1 MILDKCIAA
10 IKGRLYGGQKVTPM
24 TFSDTDMQQALAMMH
39 TRPDVSVAAL
49 LVLSQADNFRHHAL
63 LATYAGSLAGVL
75 GNATLSNDVR
85 INAAT
90 VLTTV
95 ILGADV
101 ATQTD
106 ARIRAIEGGCVH
118 SILSML
124 NVPSLSPTQ
133 LCQVFIL
140 VYALSHGC
148 PVTSDVLRSM
158 GVSGAIHHVLC
169 MRSMEAYVRGQAQ
182 IAMVTVEATK

>member
-10 IKGRLYGGQKVTPM
+10 VRGRLYEGQKVTHM
-24 TFSDTDMQQALAMMH
+24 AFSDDDMQQALAMLH

-49 LVLSQADNFRHHAL
+49 LVLSQDAAFRHHAL

-75 GNATLSNDVR
+75 GNAALSMDVR
-85 INAAT
+85 INAVT

-95 ILGADV
+95 LMVPDV

-106 ARIRAIEGGCVH
+106 ARVRAIEGGCVH

-124 NVPSLSPTQ
+124 NEPSLSPTQ

-158 GVSGAIHHVLC
+158 GVSVAIHHVLC
-169 MRSMEAYVRGQAQ
+169 ARYMDAYVRGQAQ